1 MTIQRC
7 LEDLL
12 TEAGDKRPY
21 PLEGHDLIIHES
33 DSRLIY
39 LDHIDRE
46 LDCDLIIFLSR
57 HSSEHPRPVLTV
69 HVTGNISDAGLGGLA
84 RSLAVASPEW
94 MHAVL
99 GNLERNAPEGYHI
112 TYEVTHH
119 GPTELATPSFF
130 VEIGSTEKEWT
141 DLRAG
146 YAVALSILEAYPHE
160 TINVVGI
167 GGSHYA
173 RRETEI
179 ALQSRAAF
187 GHIVHS
193 RYVPCLDPSM
203 IAGLVEKS
211 QAKAV
216 YFDKKAVNSS
226 EMHHLAIVLAN
237 LGIPRLSERQLLQ
250 LRDISWFTWEEI
262 QRVAQEVSPGARIDI
277 SPRVKDGI
285 PNIVRL
291 PEDLFYETI
300 RIDPTGLKEG
310 AGNLPVAILSSK
322 GYTVLPIFITTEE
335 NTEQI
340 RHDLISLC
348 VTLICNGE
356 TTAVDGDQ
364 LIISRT
370 RFDPE
375 KARILGI
382 PKGPLYGELLKG
394 RTVQINGREI
404 TLDMVQ
410 TRTTTC
416 IRIPGLERLI

>member
-1 MTIQRC
+1 
-7 LEDLL
+7 LS
-12 TEAGDKRPY
+12 EAGHKRPY
-21 PLEGHDLIIHES
+21 PLQEHELIVHAS
-33 DSRLIY
+33 DSRLIG
-39 LDHIDRE
+39 LDHLDRE

-69 HVTGNISDAGLGGLA
+69 HVTGNIAEAALGGFA
-84 RSLAVASPEW
+84 GSLAVASPEW

-99 GNLERNAPEGYHI
+99 GNLEKNAPEGYHI

-146 YAVALSILEAYPHE
+146 YAVAQSVLEAHPHD
-160 TINVVGI
+160 TINVLGI

-179 ALQSRAAF
+179 ALQSRTAF

-203 IAGLVEKS
+203 IADLVKKS

-216 YFDKKAVNSS
+216 YFDKKVISPS
-226 EMHHLAIVLAN
+226 IMHHLTIVLAN

-262 QRVAQEVSPGARIDI
+262 QRVAEEVSPGAWVDI
-277 SPRVKDGI
+277 SPLVKDGI
-285 PNIVRL
+285 PDVVRL
-291 PEDLFYETI
+291 PADLYYETI

-322 GYTVLPIFITTEE
+322 GSAVLPVFITTEE
-335 NTEQI
+335 NTERI
-340 RHDLISLC
+340 LHDLISLC
-348 VTLICNGE
+348 VTLICSGE

-394 RTVQINGREI
+394 RTVRINGRDI
-404 TLDMVQ
+404 TSDMVQ